1 MKRISVIIALIFAA
15 GLPLAS
21 GSTTS
26 EASLGAENRVRA
38 LRVIVLSTMLA
49 DRGLGE
55 WGFAALVEADG
66 RRILF
71 DTGARPDTVLKN
83 ARELGVDL
91 STVQEVFL
99 SHNHGDHTSGL
110 LTLRREFVGKNPAAL
125 SRVHVGRGIFWS
137 RPAGAR
143 EGNPMI
149 ALKAAYEATGGA
161 FVEHAEPKEL
171 FPGVWVTGPV
181 SRVHP
186 ERNWSGAGRVKS
198 PEGVVEDSL
207 PEDMSMVF
215 DTDKGLVALSGCGHA
230 GIVNTLEYAQ
240 RKIRRAPVHA
250 AIGGFHLFALSDEKL
265 AWTAAKL
272 REMGLRQ
279 FMGAHC
285 TGIEAVFQLRQGIGL
300 DRANCVV
307 SAVGSSYSLEK
318 GIDPLQVAR

>member
-1 MKRISVIIALIFAA
+1 MNRISLIIALIFAT

-21 GSTTS
+21 GTATS
-26 EASLGAENRVRA
+26 EASQRVENRVRS
-38 LRVIVLSTMLA
+38 LRIIVLSTMLA

-55 WGFAALVEADG
+55 WGFAALVEVDG

-91 STVQEVFL
+91 STVREVFL
-99 SHNHGDHTSGL
+99 SHNHDDHTSGL
-110 LTLRREFVGKNPAAL
+110 LTLRREVAKANPAAL
-125 SRVHVGRGIFWS
+125 SRVHVGKGIFWS
-137 RPAGAR
+137 RPANAGER
-143 EGNPMI
+143 NPMV
-149 ALKAAYEATGGA
+149 ALKPAYEATGGV
-161 FVEHAEPKEL
+161 FVEHAEPREL

-181 SRVHP
+181 ARAHP

-198 PEGVVEDSL
+198 PEGVVEDAL

-230 GIVNTLEYAQ
+230 GIINTLEYAR
-240 RKIRRAPVHA
+240 RKIRSAPVYA

-265 AWTAAKL
+265 AWTAARL
-272 REMGLRQ
+272 REFGLRQ
-279 FMGAHC
+279 FLGAHC
-285 TGIEAVFQLRQGIGL
+285 TGIEAVFRLRQEIGL
-300 DRANCVV
+300 DRSNCVV